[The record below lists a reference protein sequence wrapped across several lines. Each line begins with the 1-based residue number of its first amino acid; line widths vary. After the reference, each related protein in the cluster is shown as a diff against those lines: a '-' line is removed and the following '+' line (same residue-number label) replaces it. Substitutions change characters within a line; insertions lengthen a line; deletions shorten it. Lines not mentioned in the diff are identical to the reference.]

1 MSSLMLQEVGETPER
16 VTAMLRSDADAYA
29 AVKAAL
35 DARPP
40 VFAATVA
47 RGSSDHAA
55 AYAAMLL
62 AFTADLATASLPPSL
77 ASRYGVAPRLDQAL
91 VLGLSQSGAS
101 PDIVQSLE
109 AATQGG
115 ATTIAIVNQPG
126 SPLAQVA
133 RHCLPQRAGE
143 ERSVAATKSF
153 MLTCVVLARL
163 VATWRA
169 DAALAAALEALP
181 ERLDAAIGT
190 DWGATVDLLAPAT
203 NLYVLGRGPT
213 LPIAGEAALKLKETS
228 YLHAE
233 AFSAAEVRHGPKAVI
248 DSTFP
253 LLAIATGDAGGADT
267 TAFAAEVEAAGGTVV
282 TATPASGG
290 PGLHVQLPP
299 PLHPLLDPITA
310 IAAFYP
316 MAAALARARGHDPDN
331 PRGLKKV
338 TSTV

>member
-1 MSSLMLQEVGETPER
+1 MSSLMLDEVRETPER
-16 VTAMLRSDADAYA
+16 VADMLRADSDAYA
-29 AVKAAL
+29 AIKAAL

-40 VFAATVA
+40 VFAATIA

-55 AYAAMLL
+55 GYGGMLL
-62 AFTADLATASLPPSL
+62 ALTANLATASLPPSL
-77 ASRYGVAPRLDQAL
+77 VSRYGVAPRLDQAL
-91 VLGLSQSGAS
+91 VLGISQSGAS
-101 PDIVQSLE
+101 PDIVKSLE
-109 AATQGG
+109 AAAQGG
-115 ATTIAIVNQPG
+115 ATTVAIVNQSD
-126 SPLAQVA
+126 SPLARAAAHV
-133 RHCLPQRAGE
+133 LPQRAGE

-163 VATWRA
+163 VATWRC
-169 DAALAAALEALP
+169 DRSLEAALAALP
-181 ERLDAAIGT
+181 ERLDAAIAT
-190 DWGATVDLLAPAT
+190 DWGPTVDLLAPASS
-203 NLYVLGRGPT
+203 LYVLGRGPT

-248 DSTFP
+248 DRAFP
-253 LLAIATGDAGGADT
+253 LLAIALDDAGGADT
-267 TAFAAEVEAAGGTVV
+267 TAFAAEVEAAGGSVI
-282 TATPASGG
+282 TATPASRA
-290 PGLHVQLPP
+290 PGRHVQLPP

-316 MAAALARARGHDPDN
+316 MAAALAQARGHNPDN

>member
-1 MSSLMLQEVGETPER
+1 MTSTMLDEVRETPER
-16 VTAMLRSDADAYA
+16 VAAMLRADADVYA
-29 AVKAAL
+29 AIKAML
-35 DARPP
+35 DHRPP
-40 VFAATVA
+40 VFAATIA

-55 AYAAMLL
+55 GYGAMLL
-62 AFTADLATASLPPSL
+62 ALSADLATASLPPSL
-77 ASRYGVAPRLDQAL
+77 VSRYGAALRLDQAL

-115 ATTIAIVNQPG
+115 AATIAIVNHTD
-126 SPLAQVA
+126 SPLARAAAHV
-133 RHCLPQRAGE
+133 LSQRAGE

-169 DAALAAALEALP
+169 DASLLAALEGLP
-181 ERLDAAIGT
+181 ERLEAAIAT
-190 DWGATVDLLAPAT
+190 DWGPTVDRLAPAT
-203 NLYVLGRGPT
+203 NLYVLGRGPV

-248 DSTFP
+248 DRAFP
-253 LLAIATGDAGGADT
+253 LLAIATEDAGGDDT
-267 TAFAAEVEAAGGTVV
+267 TAFAAEVEAAGGTVI
-282 TATPASGG
+282 TATPAHQG

-316 MAAALARARGHDPDN
+316 MAAHLAEARGHDPDN